1 MKKISLS
8 LVLLSLSICCAAE
21 EKLNEEQQFDP
32 DSVWV
37 AVFESDLE
45 GCLQAGAAAADQAAT
60 PQGEDDGEFE
70 EVDATRLTPE
80 PRASSFVLIDMTG
93 LREDEGADYNLTD
106 LEHGTTN
113 PSAGDFSAEAEQL
126 ISFLHRVGAAL
137 RNAPRLDRTGLG
149 VPNGNID
156 DSNEEYFSQRSIE
169 RHLKAFLASSKSRKS

>member
-21 EKLNEEQQFDP
+21 ERSNEEQQFDQN
-32 DSVWV
+32 DVLV
-37 AVFESDLE
+37 VVLKSDLAGYDQE
-45 GCLQAGAAAADQAAT
+45 GPAELSQE
-60 PQGEDDGEFE
+60 EDDGEFE
-70 EVDATRLTPE
+70 EVDATMLQTPE
-80 PRASSFVLIDMTG
+80 PEVSSVVLIDVIS
-93 LREDEGADYNLTD
+93 EADYNLSD

-156 DSNEEYFSQRSIE
+156 DSNEECFSQEAIE
-169 RHLKAFLASSKSRKS
+169 RRLKDFLDSLKSRES